1 MATETVLRA
10 IRHPGATTI
19 DVRRATAC
27 LEQIAT
33 LADALDREC
42 YLGPLGGDVDRAAPE
57 VPEHVRLLV
66 HRLQDA
72 VCQLGWM
79 ADRGAGLL
87 GGTAVRGGADVW
99 LLPATFNASGDCA

>member
-1 MATETVLRA
+1 MATDTVLRA
-10 IRHPGATTI
+10 IRRPDANPV

-42 YLGPLGGDVDRAAPE
+42 YLGPLGGDVDQAAPE
-57 VPEHVRLLV
+57 VPEPVRLLV

-87 GGTAVRGGADVW
+87 GGTEVRGGADAW
-99 LLPATFNASGDCA
+99 LLPAAFNASGEHA

>member
-10 IRHPGATTI
+10 MTRSGASPA
-19 DVRRATAC
+19 DLQRAKAC

-42 YLGPLGGDVDRAAPE
+42 FLSALGSSIEQATPA
-57 VPEHVRLLV
+57 VPEEVRLLV

-72 VCQLGWM
+72 ACQIGWM
-79 ADRGAGLL
+79 ADRGAGVL
-87 GGTAVRGGADVW
+87 GGTEVRGGADAW
-99 LLPATFNASGDCA
+99 LLRSSFNSQGGHA